1 MLIQS
6 QAGPLPIIQQKSGF
20 IINPAGFWGESCY
33 SELNPAYYT
42 LLKTQLV
49 WCITGFQLNAS
60 AFTGG
65 AAGTPLIG
73 IYNPRRSGKD
83 IVLLQTRL
91 GIETTGTGTTTLAL
105 NYYAIAQTVSVT
117 GTQTQCRNMYS
128 LMATGSV
135 AYCMVNTANTAA
147 LASNLIAPSFSLGL
161 TAATAVTNVQ
171 SLVENVN
178 GAIVVAPGNYL
189 AWGMSAATTAAK
201 LDIGMIWVECPA

>member
-1 MLIQS
+1 MIIQS
-6 QAGPLPIIQQKSGF
+6 QAGSLPSLKQTIGTPNNPGGF
-20 IINPAGFWGESCY
+20 FGEATY

-42 LLKTQLV
+42 LLKNGFV
-49 WCITGFQLNAS
+49 FCVTGFQQNAA

-65 AAGTPLIG
+65 SAGTPLIG
-73 IYNPRRSGKD
+73 IYNPVNSGKD

-201 LDIGMIWVECPA
+201 LDIGMI